1 MADDWADFLNPD
13 VVRTRLLRTGLFL
26 VAHEMLL
33 SAIKDRT
40 HDFYSNTW
48 TNNDGWKP
56 SPDYREKVLSLD
68 PKGKN
73 DPFRASVAWL
83 RQMEAIDEDDEVS
96 IRKLTEER
104 NRLAHELRNV
114 LGGTIEHDFESLF
127 PKLVHLVAKIDR
139 WWIFNVDL
147 ATDPELAGEEF
158 DVDRITPGSLM
169 LLQVLN
175 QVALGNDEEAWA
187 LYHAFASAHNDAR
200 F

>member
-1 MADDWADFLNPD
+1 MANDWADFLNPD

-48 TNNDGWKP
+48 TAADGWKP
-56 SPDYREKVLSLD
+56 SPKYREKVLSLD
-68 PKGKN
+68 PKSKN
-73 DPFRASVAWL
+73 DPFRASIVWL
-83 RQMEAIDEDDEVS
+83 RQIEAIDEQDEAT
-96 IRKLTEER
+96 IRELTEER

-127 PKLVHLVAKIDR
+127 PKLVHLVTKIDR
-139 WWIFNVDL
+139 WWIVNVEI
-147 ATDPELAGEEF
+147 ATDPDLAGKEF
-158 DVDRITPGSLM
+158 DEDDVTPGSLM

-175 QVALGNDEEAWA
+175 QVALGNDEDAWE
-187 LYHAFASAHNDAR
+187 LYHAFAFAR
-200 F
+200 DDTNL